1 MHIVKNGR
9 DKMQNFD
16 KNLIITFVI
25 LLATMYLF
33 HRSMFKFK
41 KLTTYQRLNRSQLIT
56 KQGFILAFI
65 LAFAYCFDYILKN
78 YLYYFF
84 VEITQ
89 KQITL
94 DMFVVYGF
102 VIITAVLILFSMK
115 VKSYIKS
122 KDERV
127 VNINQ
132 ETTYFKPVPKKVKK
146 IKHYSHY
153 YNGVQLERSS
163 KDYTIQAVKLN
174 IDLNDIESYKI
185 EQEAT
190 AIEIKDNK
198 FYRFLIDYINFKSK
212 IFKFPKIEQVEI
224 EECSNM
230 LDFKILIFNR
240 FQNLNNNRY
249 FVSSITQLFQISNPD
264 ETEFLTFLRDSQH
277 NKFSSRALK
286 HACLFIQ
293 MGVLK

>member
-1 MHIVKNGR
+1 
-9 DKMQNFD
+9 MQNFD
-16 KNLIITFVI
+16 KDLIITFGI
-25 LLATMYLF
+25 LFSVCYLF
-33 HRSMFKFK
+33 YRSIIKFS
-41 KLTTYQRLNRSQLIT
+41 KLTKFQQNNRWELIN
-56 KQGFILAFI
+56 KQGYILAFI
-65 LAFAYCFDYILKN
+65 LAFAYGFDYILKN

-89 KQITL
+89 KNIYQDTFVSYAFGIITL
-94 DMFVVYGF
+94 
-102 VIITAVLILFSMK
+102 VLFLFNMK
-115 VKSYIKS
+115 VNSYIKS

-127 VNINQ
+127 VNISQ
-132 ETTYFKPVPKKVKK
+132 ETTYFKPVPKKVKE

-153 YNGVQLERSS
+153 FNGIQLERSP

-174 IDLNDIESYKI
+174 IDLNDIKKYKI
-185 EQEAT
+185 EQEAMPV
-190 AIEIKDNK
+190 EISK
-198 FYRFLIDYINFKSK
+198 FYRFLINYINSKSK

-230 LDFKILIFNR
+230 LDFKTLIFNR
-240 FQNLNNNRY
+240 FQNLSNNRY

-293 MGVLK
+293 MEVLK